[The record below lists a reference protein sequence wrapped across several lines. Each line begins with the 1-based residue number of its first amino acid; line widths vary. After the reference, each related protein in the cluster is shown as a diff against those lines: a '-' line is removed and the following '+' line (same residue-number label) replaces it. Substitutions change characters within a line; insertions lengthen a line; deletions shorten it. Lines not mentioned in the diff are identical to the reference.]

1 MQASLFEGIAEMT
14 RQRVLES
21 AREESYAQR
30 DFIFR
35 QGEPARHFFILGE
48 GRVRLSL
55 GQGELL
61 AYVASDPGD
70 LIGWSSLV
78 ENETYTASAEC
89 LVPTKVLRFE
99 KQRLDEILHQ
109 DTASGMV
116 FFKNL
121 AALIGRRLVKSYQ
134 ATVSVHGRRDPD
146 LLRRPRVGGLHNL
159 RGKGRPAALRRRGRG
174 GRQAPRIARSFL
186 PLWCRMTYLV
196 ESWRDGLLRWFL
208 ARIEEQK

>member
-35 QGEPARHFFILGE
+35 QGEPARHFFILSE

-78 ENETYTASAEC
+78 ENKAYTASAEC
-89 LVPTKVLRFE
+89 LVPVKALRIE
-99 KQRLDEILHQ
+99 KQRLDEILQQ
-109 DTASGMV
+109 DPASGMV
-116 FFKNL
+116 LFKNL

-134 ATVSVHGRRDPD
+134 ATLSVHGGREPQ
-146 LLRRPRVGGLHNL
+146 PGG
-159 RGKGRPAALRRRGRG
+159 
-174 GRQAPRIARSFL
+174 
-186 PLWCRMTYLV
+186 
-196 ESWRDGLLRWFL
+196 
-208 ARIEEQK
+208 